1 MKSLV
6 STLLLAIVLA
16 LSFLIVF
23 STQDQRFNLPAQQPR
38 SPDLQTD
45 GSGRAYV
52 SAGSQ
57 LYRLNSSLGLEEVR
71 ELRSE
76 AVNISLSSDGRWLV
90 VCLTDLSCE
99 VYNANRNFSAGHVF
113 RRENV
118 ITSTENIALFAAEDS
133 FYVGS
138 ITTDNHNEA
147 AQQQILLGQYRLS
160 ALNLGIAEVWN
171 NYSIT
176 QFNFERNFYSGFI
189 FGDSAYYFAIDSNPA
204 SFRGIRVMRVCHNSN
219 FSALHELTIGCGG
232 IAPTSNTRISGV
244 SLVRDFAG
252 LSGTTVV
259 LSRSRPGNNQN
270 YVCLYSLEAIN
281 DVMQRKYRSCSS
293 AGNESAEEI
302 ALAWV
307 DPDQRPLCSSFQVC
321 MLDSLSF
328 SPFLLHSKLESL
340 RYT

>member
-1 MKSLV
+1 MESLV
-6 STLLLAIVLA
+6 STFLLAIVLA
-16 LSFLIVF
+16 LSLLTVF
-23 STQDQRFNLPAQQPR
+23 STQDQRFNLPAQQSPR

-52 SAGSQ
+52 SSGSQ
-57 LYRLNSSLGLEEVR
+57 LYRLNSSLGLEEAR

-90 VCLTDLSCE
+90 VCLADLSCE
-99 VYNANRNFSAGHVF
+99 VYNANNFSAGHVL

-133 FYVGS
+133 FYIGS

-270 YVCLYSLEAIN
+270 YVCLYSLEAID
-281 DVMQRKYRSCSS
+281 DVMQRKYCSCSS
-293 AGNESAEEI
+293 AGNESVEEI

-307 DPDQRPLCSSFQVC
+307 DPDQRPLCSSFQVYII
-321 MLDSLSF
+321 LD
-328 SPFLLHSKLESL
+328 SPFLLHSKKN
-340 RYT
+340 Y

>member
-1 MKSLV
+1 MENSV

-16 LSFLIVF
+16 LSLLTVF

-38 SPDLQTD
+38 SSDLQTD

-57 LYRLNSSLGLEEVR
+57 LYRLNSSLGLEEAR
-71 ELRSE
+71 ELRNE

-99 VYNANRNFSAGHVF
+99 VYNANNFSAGHVF

-118 ITSTENIALFAAEDS
+118 ITSIENIALFATGGS

-138 ITTDNHNEA
+138 ITTDNGVT
-147 AQQQILLGQYRLS
+147 QQQILLGQYGLS
-160 ALNLGIAEVWN
+160 ALNDRGMATDHEAQN
-171 NYSIT
+171 TYDIT
-176 QFNFERNFYSGFI
+176 QADFERNFYSGFV

-204 SFRGIRVMRVCHNSN
+204 SFRGIRVMRVCHNGN
-219 FSALHELTIGCGG
+219 FSALHELTLGCGG
-232 IAPTSNTRISGV
+232 VAPTSNTRISGV
-244 SLVRDFAG
+244 SLVQDFAG

-259 LSRSRPGNNQN
+259 FSRSRPGNNQN
-270 YVCLYSLEAIN
+270 YVCLYSLEAID

-307 DPDQRPLCSSFQVC
+307 DPDQRLPCSSFQVC
-321 MLDSLSF
+321 
-328 SPFLLHSKLESL
+328 
-340 RYT
+340 

>member
-1 MKSLV
+1 MEDRAFSLA
-6 STLLLAIVLA
+6 LLIVLA
-16 LSFLIVF
+16 LSLTAAY
-23 STQDQRFNLPAQQPR
+23 STQDHRFNLPAQSR

-45 GSGRAYV
+45 GSGQIYV

-57 LYRLNSSLGLEEVR
+57 LYRLNSNLGLEVTR
-71 ELRSE
+71 GLSNE

-99 VYNANRNFSAGHVF
+99 VYNANNFSAGSVF
-113 RRENV
+113 RRENA

-138 ITTDNHNEA
+138 IATDHGET
-147 AQQQILLGQYRLS
+147 QQQMLLSQYGLS
-160 ALNLGIAEVWN
+160 AGPNLGAVSEAVN

-176 QFNFERNFYSGFI
+176 QNNFERNFYSGFVM
-189 FGDSAYYFAIDSNPA
+189 GESVYYFAIDSNPD
-204 SFRGIRVMRVCHNSN
+204 SYRGIRVMRVCHNSN
-219 FSALHELTIGCGG
+219 FSALHELTLGCGG

-244 SLVRDFAG
+244 ALVQNYAG

-270 YVCLYSLEAIN
+270 YVCLYSLEAI
-281 DVMQRKYRSCSS
+281 DDLMQRKYRSCLS
-293 AGNESAEEI
+293 AVNESSEEI

-307 DPDQRPLCSSFQVC
+307 APEQRQLCSSFQVC
-321 MLDSLSF
+321 S
-328 SPFLLHSKLESL
+328 
-340 RYT
+340 